1 MFENELFFDVS
12 HKVGF
17 FVCLII
23 FIKSMSMKKLSWTTV
38 QKRVDDLIPQEI
50 NPRKITDKQ
59 LLDLKRS
66 LKKFNLVEIPAVDS
80 DGTILAGH
88 QRIKALQLLDRG
100 KELIDI
106 RVPNRKL
113 TAQEAKEYLIGSNKL
128 GGDWDYDLL
137 KAFDF
142 ETLSF
147 AGFDPIE
154 IASFWDDKNET
165 KEDSFNVEK
174 ELQKIKDPKTK
185 PGDIIYLGKHKI
197 LCGDSTDP
205 NNLVRLFGSERA
217 SMIYSDPVYNISI
230 DYDGGIGGNKEYGG
244 SVNDTRTFEEYR
256 LFIKDSLTA
265 ALSVSDSDTHIFYYC
280 DQIYIGLIQD
290 IYRSL
295 GIANKRVCLWL
306 KNSQNPVPKVF
317 CNKAYEPA
325 VYGTRGRPYLAESI
339 TNLNEVMNR
348 EFTTGNDL
356 VTQVD
361 DFLEIWTAK
370 RLSAKEYQ
378 HATSKPITLHEKAIK
393 RCTRPNDIILDS
405 FLGSGSTLL
414 AGEQLGRRVYGCEL
428 EPRFC
433 DLIANRYE
441 ALTGTKPII
450 EHYEKK

>member
-1 MFENELFFDVS
+1 
-12 HKVGF
+12 
-17 FVCLII
+17 
-23 FIKSMSMKKLSWTTV
+23 MKKLSWTTV

-50 NPRKITDKQ
+50 NPRRITDKQ
-59 LLDLKRS
+59 LSDLKRS

-80 DGTILAGH
+80 DGAILAGH
-88 QRIKALQLLDRG
+88 QRIKALQLLGRG

-113 TAQEAKEYLIGSNKL
+113 TEEEAKEYLIGSNKL

-154 IASFWDDKNET
+154 IASFWDEKNKT
-165 KEDSFNVEK
+165 KEDIFDIDK
-174 ELQKIKDPKTK
+174 ELRKIKEPKTK
-185 PGDIIYLGKHKI
+185 PGDIIHLGKHKI
-197 LCGDSTDP
+197 LCGDATDP
-205 NNLVRLFGSERA
+205 KNLDRLFGNERA

-244 SVNDTRTFEEYR
+244 NVNDTRTFEEYQ
-256 LFIKDSLTA
+256 LFIKNSLTA
-265 ALSVSDSDTHIFYYC
+265 ALSVSQFDTHVFYYC
-280 DQIYIGLIQD
+280 DQVYIGLIQD

-306 KNSQNPVPKVF
+306 KNSQNPVPKVY

-325 VYGTRGRPYLAESI
+325 VYGTRGRPYLAESV

-356 VTQVD
+356 VSQVD

-441 ALTGTKPII
+441 ALTKIKPII
-450 EHYEKK
+450 ERYEKE

>member
-1 MFENELFFDVS
+1 
-12 HKVGF
+12 
-17 FVCLII
+17 
-23 FIKSMSMKKLSWTTV
+23 MKKLSWTTV